1 MLSQSIYA
9 AAYPLPNLNR
19 EEIDALKESVD
30 LGEEIAR
37 DLGPGQRAGRW
48 RKYSSPFRE
57 DRHPSFGVSQD
68 VYIDFG
74 TSQRG
79 DVLTWLQETRTL
91 SFREALAWLMER
103 AQGFV

>member
-1 MLSQSIYA
+1 MLPQSIYA
-9 AAYPLPNLNR
+9 AAYPLPSLSRDQIEALKQAVDLR
-19 EEIDALKESVD
+19 EEIE
-30 LGEEIAR
+30 R

-74 TSQRG
+74 TGQRG
-79 DVLTWLQETRTL
+79 DVLTWLQETRSL
-91 SFREALAWLMER
+91 SFHEALAWLVE
-103 AQGFV
+103 